1 MMTSYEDWKAGKKKV
16 EYYPNKWEVDINKR
30 DRR

>member
-1 MMTSYEDWKAGKKKV
+1 MMTSFDDWQEGKKKV

-30 DRR
+30 DR